1 MHVGHSVVV
10 GEGAG
15 CVAVMLHTLDGGGW
29 PSGMEEGGI
38 GSTSMLFSCE
48 GSINVDGGQTGG
60 GFLLLS
66 LFFL

>member
-1 MHVGHSVVV
+1 VHVGHSVVV

-29 PSGMEEGGI
+29 PFGIEEEGGI

-48 GSINVDGGQTGG
+48 GSIDVDGG

-66 LFFL
+66 ISFL